1 MEIRGNGIRFNNYNK
16 WEYQRYVPYNYQR
29 EGLLKKLM
37 SPGIVNTTN
46 PILKVIIEFVENSL
60 VFTMK
65 YIDILKNFKN
75 IYWTNR

>member
-1 MEIRGNGIRFNNYNK
+1 
-16 WEYQRYVPYNYQR
+16 
-29 EGLLKKLM
+29 M